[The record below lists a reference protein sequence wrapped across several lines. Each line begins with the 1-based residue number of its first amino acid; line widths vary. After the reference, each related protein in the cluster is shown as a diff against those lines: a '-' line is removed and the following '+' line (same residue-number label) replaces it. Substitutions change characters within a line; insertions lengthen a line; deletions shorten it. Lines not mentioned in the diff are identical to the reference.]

1 MNQKIYYIYFDLF
14 NFMFLCWTSLI
25 LFLKRTFSSKHVQL
39 SQINSHFAEEYW
51 KIGVYATLF
60 YIFKNTSYFQRY
72 LFHMFLLL
80 QIYLHLCYYT
90 SPAEQR
96 WIVRILFIVPIYAF
110 DSWLSLL
117 FFHDMYYIYF
127 DSVRNWYEGMFI
139 FLCVILLFKKKKN

>member
-1 MNQKIYYIYFDLF
+1 
-14 NFMFLCWTSLI
+14 MF
-25 LFLKRTFSSKHVQL
+25 
-39 SQINSHFAEEYW
+39 Y
-51 KIGVYATLF
+51 
-60 YIFKNTSYFQRY
+60 
-72 LFHMFLLL
+72 L

-127 DSVRNWYEGMFI
+127 DSVRNWYEGMFV
-139 FLCVILLFKKKKN
+139 FLYLLLLFFIWVTYDLIGCFFPLPI